1 MSRENIKIKHFA
13 LNKEFKTTNMKKIKL
28 LPLFFFPFILHAQFG
43 VKAGVNFAKVSNAS
57 SINSSNKS
65 GFNVGLLLA
74 PPSKKIIGSRTELV
88 FSRQGYDY
96 KTGSNTGNVNLDYI
110 QMGQLASINITK
122 YVSLLFGAQTAYLVS
137 ARADSTKNTG
147 GSAGAYNNIMNLYN
161 RIDYGYALGA
171 EVHPVMGLI
180 IGARY
185 NVSLAKVYK
194 DIQSFQ
200 RPSFSSADAK
210 NNVVQIFAGWR
221 FGSAKDKKNKKK
233 E

>member
-1 MSRENIKIKHFA
+1 
-13 LNKEFKTTNMKKIKL
+13 MKKIIL
-28 LPLFFFPFILHAQFG
+28 SLMLIIPFLVQAQFG
-43 VKAGVNFAKVSNAS
+43 IKAGLNFAKVSNAS

-65 GFNVGLLLA
+65 GFHAGLLLA
-74 PPSKKIIGSRTELV
+74 PPSKKIISSRTELV

-96 KTGSNTGNVNLDYI
+96 KTSSNTGNVDLDYI

-122 YVSLLFGAQTAYLVS
+122 YVSLLLGAQTAYLIS
-137 ARADSTKNTG
+137 AQADSTKNSGGTG
-147 GSAGAYNNIMNLYN
+147 GSYNSIMNLYN

-185 NVSLAKVYK
+185 NVSLSKVYK
-194 DIQSFQ
+194 DLQSFQ
-200 RPSFSSADAK
+200 MPSFTSEDAK

-221 FGSAKDKKNKKK
+221 FGSNKNKK
-233 E
+233 

>member
-1 MSRENIKIKHFA
+1 
-13 LNKEFKTTNMKKIKL
+13 MKKI
-28 LPLFFFPFILHAQFG
+28 LFSIMMIAPFFVQAQIG
-43 VKAGVNFAKVSNAS
+43 IKAGVNFAKVSNAS

-65 GFNVGLLLA
+65 GFNVGLFLA
-74 PPSKKIIGSRTELV
+74 PPSKKILSSRTELV

-96 KTGSNTGNVNLDYI
+96 KTSSNTGNVNLDYI

-137 ARADSTKNTG
+137 AQADSTKNTG
-147 GSAGAYNNIMNLYN
+147 GSSGSYNGVMDLYN
-161 RIDYGYALGA
+161 RIDYGYAVGA
-171 EVHPVMGLI
+171 EVHPVLGLI

-185 NVSLAKVYK
+185 NVSLAKIYK

-200 RPSFSSADAK
+200 RPSFSSEDAK
-210 NNVVQIFAGWR
+210 NNVVQVFAGWR
-221 FGSAKDKKNKKK
+221 FGSKKDKKNKS